1 MEESENQELV
11 KQLTKEQ
18 ERELEQKLIEENRK
32 LEEFLARRKDTV
44 ESSEES
50 YDDPDEYTEDIN
62 ISGKQ
67 S

>member
-32 LEEFLARRKDTV
+32 LEEFLARRKDTI

-50 YDDPDEYTEDIN
+50 YDDPDEDIN
-62 ISGKQ
+62 INGKW
-67 S
+67 SC

>member
-1 MEESENQELV
+1 MEQSENQELV

-62 ISGKQ
+62 INGKQ

>member
-1 MEESENQELV
+1 MEQSENQELV
-11 KQLTKEQ
+11 KQLTKE
-18 ERELEQKLIEENRK
+18 EEKELEQKLIEQNRK

-62 ISGKQ
+62 INGKQ

>member
-32 LEEFLARRKDTV
+32 LEEFLARRKDTI

-50 YDDPDEYTEDIN
+50 YDDPDEDIN
-62 ISGKQ
+62 INGK
-67 S
+67 